1 MNHKIVSKQFYNKV
15 FWDIIKFWDI
25 IVKSDTENENV
36 TILIDSSNS

>member
-25 IVKSDTENENV
+25 IVKSENENV